1 MKKSFFLWKIE
12 EMDVIKTE
20 KEPSTEERVS
30 SNTCFIFVNLVVLV
44 CFSFGQIVELLN
56 SAATEGDDQTRVDSL
71 IKIQELIIHQE
82 AGLLDNFVDEITAFQ
97 HDRSAD
103 VRKTI
108 VGFIEEA
115 WYMLNNILILDYC
128 SS

>member
-1 MKKSFFLWKIE
+1 M
-12 EMDVIKTE
+12 
-20 KEPSTEERVS
+20 
-30 SNTCFIFVNLVVLV
+30 NA
-44 CFSFGQIVELLN
+44 
-56 SAATEGDDQTRVDSL
+56 AATEGDDQARVDSL

-103 VRKTI
+103 VRKAI

-115 WYMLNNILILDYC
+115 WYLKKKIDPKSFLIILYFFQQ
-128 SS
+128 S

>member
-1 MKKSFFLWKIE
+1 M
-12 EMDVIKTE
+12 TE
-20 KEPSTEERVS
+20 V
-30 SNTCFIFVNLVVLV
+30 
-44 CFSFGQIVELLN
+44 
-56 SAATEGDDQTRVDSL
+56 DDQAKVDHL

-82 AGLLDNFVDEITAFQ
+82 PGLLDNFLDEVTAFQ

-115 WYMLNNILILDYC
+115 W
-128 SS
+128 

>member
-1 MKKSFFLWKIE
+1 M
-12 EMDVIKTE
+12 
-20 KEPSTEERVS
+20 
-30 SNTCFIFVNLVVLV
+30 NA
-44 CFSFGQIVELLN
+44 
-56 SAATEGDDQTRVDSL
+56 AATEGDDQARVDSL

-103 VRKTI
+103 VRKAI

-115 WYMLNNILILDYC
+115 WYLKKKIR
-128 SS
+128 S

>member
-1 MKKSFFLWKIE
+1 M
-12 EMDVIKTE
+12 
-20 KEPSTEERVS
+20 
-30 SNTCFIFVNLVVLV
+30 
-44 CFSFGQIVELLN
+44 LN
-56 SAATEGDDQTRVDSL
+56 SAVTEVDDQAKVDHL

-82 AGLLDNFVDEITAFQ
+82 PTLLDNFLDEVTAFQ

-115 WYMLNNILILDYC
+115 W
-128 SS
+128 

>member
-1 MKKSFFLWKIE
+1 
-12 EMDVIKTE
+12 MDVIKTE